1 MNIVCEIPKTFCN
14 VRDLNKYCMLE
25 KQCEKIVDQ
34 CVGCNRIENGYCKAF
49 IRPATRWLAGNCT
62 LASHIVY
69 EAKEVKKVNP
79 LKLSKKSS
87 KK

>member
-1 MNIVCEIPKTFCN
+1 MDILCEVPKTFCN
-14 VRDLNKYCMLE
+14 VRDLNNYCMLD
-25 KQCEKIVDQ
+25 KLCEKIVEK
-34 CVGCNRIENGYCKAF
+34 CVGCNRVEKDYCKAF
-49 IRPATRWLAGNCT
+49 ICPETKWLTGDCT

-69 EAKEVKKVNP
+69 EVREVKKVNP